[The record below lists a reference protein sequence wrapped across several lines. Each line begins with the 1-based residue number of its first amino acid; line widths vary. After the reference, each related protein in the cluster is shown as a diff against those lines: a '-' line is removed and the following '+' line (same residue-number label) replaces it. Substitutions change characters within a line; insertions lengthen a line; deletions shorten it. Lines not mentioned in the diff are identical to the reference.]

1 MRNLLSLLVLAI
13 LVFAFGCL
21 ASSSTGKSEGSS
33 KAADSS
39 AKSNEKKKEKT
50 GPDGKTEL
58 SMTQFMKLEMGMS
71 YDQVKE
77 TMSVEGEK
85 LPGNSYAWHGENSAR
100 VNANFQAD
108 RLSSKFQNS
117 IVSSKGTAELS
128 IDKFNK
134 LKSGASY
141 KEVVKIIG
149 AEGELVSMR
158 KMGDVIETEYRWG
171 GQDYDLIKADFA
183 DGKVKS
189 LSNSNLK

>member
-13 LVFAFGCL
+13 LVFAIGCS
-21 ASSSTGKSEGSS
+21 ASTSTGKSEDSS

-39 AKSNEKKKEKT
+39 AKSDEKKAAKP

-58 SMTQFMKLEMGMS
+58 SMEKFMKLEMGMS

-77 TMSVEGEK
+77 IMSVEGEK

-100 VNANFQAD
+100 INANFQD
-108 RLSSKFQNS
+108 DKLSSKFQSS
-117 IVSSKGTAELS
+117 IIPSKGTAELS
-128 IDKFNK
+128 IEKFNK
-134 LKSGASY
+134 LKSGVSY
-141 KEVVKIIG
+141 EEVVKIIG
-149 AEGELVSMR
+149 AKGELVSMR
-158 KMGDVIETEYRWG
+158 KIGDVIETEYRWE